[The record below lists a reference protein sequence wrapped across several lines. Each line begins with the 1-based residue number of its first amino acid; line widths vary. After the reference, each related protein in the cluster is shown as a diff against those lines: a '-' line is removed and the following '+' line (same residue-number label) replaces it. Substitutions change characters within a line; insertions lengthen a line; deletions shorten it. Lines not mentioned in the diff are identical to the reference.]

1 MNIFGCIQVVFG
13 LLAVGYGV
21 MVMRGVLRVALSG
34 KRARRFLRY
43 SLIASLAGLLPLNHH
58 LSANQAICMLSV
70 YCSGVVVLACLK
82 FHLAGIWRTVFA
94 FLITVVLYL
103 NVVSLSI
110 QMFEHSPLLTA
121 PSIAFSPCFEITQL
135 CLAVTFA
142 VLSVLAVR
150 SCHPERS
157 GYHDARQPAGSR

>member
-13 LLAVGYGV
+13 LLALGYGV
-21 MVMRGVLRVALSG
+21 MVMRGVLKVTLGG
-34 KRARRFLRY
+34 KQACRFLKY
-43 SLIASLAGLLPLNHH
+43 GLIASLAGLLPLSHH
-58 LSANQAICMLSV
+58 LSLNQGICMLSV
-70 YCSGVVVLACLK
+70 YCSGVVILACLK

-94 FLITVVLYL
+94 FLIPVVLYL

-110 QMFEHSPLLTA
+110 QMFEHFPLLTA

-142 VLSVLAVR
+142 VLSVMAVR
-150 SCHPERS
+150 ICHAERS
-157 GYHDARQPAGSR
+157 SYRETRQQVGSR

>member
-21 MVMRGVLRVALSG
+21 MVMRGVLKVELSR
-34 KRARRFLRY
+34 KRARRFLIY
-43 SLIASLAGLLPLNHH
+43 SLIASLAGLLPLNLH

-82 FHLAGIWRTVFA
+82 FHLAGMWRTVFA
-94 FLITVVLYL
+94 FFITVVLYL

-110 QMFEHSPLLTA
+110 QMFAFPLLTA
-121 PSIAFSPCFEITQL
+121 HSIAFSPCFGITQL
-135 CLAVTFA
+135 CLVAAVA

-150 SCHPERS
+150 SVR
-157 GYHDARQPAGSR
+157 